1 MEIKVYTSEQK
12 SAWDD
17 HVKISKNGTFMHL
30 RDFMEYHADR
40 FTDYSFLFYK
50 KDKLTAILPG
60 NTNGDIFYSHQG
72 LTYGGLIMN
81 ETSYATDV
89 LEMFDLLISTLQ
101 AKGVTKIIYK
111 AIPHIYH
118 RHPAEEDLYALFRN
132 NAILAERN
140 ISSTI
145 RIEDPIKYTT
155 LRKRGIKNA
164 RQASLRVNES
174 DDIELFWKIL
184 SNNLNNKYNTAPVH
198 SISEIRHLI
207 SLFPHNIKFFSVT
220 DVNNDLLAGTLL
232 FITERVAHIQYIAA
246 TEKGKLNNAT
256 DILID
261 HIIATFAE
269 KSYFDYGISTEQKGD
284 YLNKNLIHQK
294 EGFGARG
301 IVYDTYSID
310 I

>member
-1 MEIKVYTSEQK
+1 MEIKAYIPEQK
-12 SAWDD
+12 SAWDN
-17 HVKISKNGTFMHL
+17 HVKTSKNGTFLHL

-40 FTDYSFLFYK
+40 FTDCSFLFYK
-50 KDKLTAILPG
+50 KDKLAAILPG
-60 NTNGDIFYSHQG
+60 NTKEDIFYSHQG

-89 LEMFDLLISTLQ
+89 LQMFDLLISTLQ
-101 AKGVTKIIYK
+101 AKGMTKIIYK

-140 ISSTI
+140 ISSAI
-145 RIEDPIKYTT
+145 RIEDPIEYTT

-164 RQASLRVNES
+164 RQTSLRVNES

-184 SNNLNNKYNTAPVH
+184 SNNLNNKYNTTPVH
-198 SISEIRHLI
+198 SISEIRYLI

-232 FITERVAHIQYIAA
+232 FITDRVVHIQYVAA

-269 KSYFDYGISTEQKGD
+269 KSYFDYGISTEQKGN